1 MEHAFGTLMSALDG
15 ANLIHDVG
23 YLGQGL
29 LGNPAAIV
37 MCDEIISYVKRV
49 IRGFD
54 LSREKMAL
62 DVIREVR
69 PGGNFL
75 TVMHTKTH
83 FQQELWRPRFLN
95 RDSRR
100 AWAEKG
106 GKTYEEVVTQ
116 KALEILETHQT
127 EPLPEDVRQKIN
139 EIAEEAERKLAGIQ
153 FVA

>member
-1 MEHAFGTLMSALDG
+1 
-15 ANLIHDVG
+15 
-23 YLGQGL
+23 
-29 LGNPAAIV
+29 

-54 LSREKMAL
+54 MSRDRMAL
-62 DVIREVR
+62 DVIREVG

-83 FQQELWRPRFLN
+83 FQQELWQPRFLN
-95 RDSRR
+95 RDSPR

-106 GKTYEEVVTQ
+106 GKTYQEVVTQ
-116 KALEILETHQT
+116 KALEILETHRP
-127 EPLPEDVRQKIN
+127 EPLPEDVLGRIHQ
-139 EIAEEAERKLAGIQ
+139 IAKQAERELAGFQ